1 MIFLL
6 LSILC
11 SSAVA
16 ILLRHASLRGLDQF
30 PIFVANYATA
40 LALGLFLAE
49 SAQFGS
55 EPPAGIAL
63 AMLVGVFYVFGL
75 LIFRRTI
82 NEVGT
87 GIAASVSR
95 LSVIL
100 PVALSI
106 VGFGERLGP
115 AQFAGIAL
123 AVLVLPF
130 SGRVWPPWRAMPATG
145 EVPSAGASPDAGEEA
160 RARKPVAAASGLL
173 WTIGLFL
180 VFGLND
186 SALKIRAELIPRSD
200 PGLFFAILF
209 GTAGAISVVI
219 TIVRREVVKVES
231 IVIGVLLGA
240 VNYGTAHFL
249 ALALGVIPGYQAFT
263 LNSVGIILLV
273 TLVGRLLFG
282 ERLARHNVVFLVG
295 SVLAIVLLRLP

>member
-1 MIFLL
+1 MIWLL

-11 SSAVA
+11 SSGVAV
-16 ILLRHASLRGLDQF
+16 LLRHASLRRLDQF

-40 LALGLFLAE
+40 LVLGLLLAE
-49 SAQFGS
+49 SARFDS

-75 LIFRRTI
+75 LVFRRAI

-106 VGFGERLGP
+106 VGFGESLGV

-130 SGRVWPPWRAMPATG
+130 SGRFWPPWSAPPAAG
-145 EVPSAGASPDAGEEA
+145 KAAAPAKPPVSAKPPAS
-160 RARKPVAAASGLL
+160 ASGLL

-180 VFGLND
+180 VFGVND
-186 SALKIRAELIPRSD
+186 SALKIRAELIPASD

-209 GTAGAISVVI
+209 GTAGVISVVI

-231 IVIGVLLGA
+231 VVIGMLLGA

-273 TLVGRLLFG
+273 TLLGRLLFG
-282 ERLARHNVVFLVG
+282 ERLARHNIVFLAG

>member
-1 MIFLL
+1 MIWLI

-11 SSAVA
+11 SSGVA
-16 ILLRHASLRGLDQF
+16 ILLRYASLRRLDQF
-30 PIFVANYATA
+30 PIFVANYGTA
-40 LALGLFLAE
+40 LVLGLALAE
-49 SAQFGS
+49 SARFVS
-55 EPPAGIAL
+55 EPSAGVAL
-63 AMLVGVFYVFGL
+63 AMLVGIFYVFGL
-75 LIFRRTI
+75 LVFRRAI

-106 VGFGERLGP
+106 LGFGESLGVP
-115 AQFAGIAL
+115 QFAGIGL

-130 SGRVWPPWRAMPATG
+130 SGRYWPPWNAPPA
-145 EVPSAGASPDAGEEA
+145 AGTPPAGGRPA
-160 RARKPVAAASGLL
+160 VAASGLL
-173 WTIGLFL
+173 WTVALFL

-186 SALKIRAELIPRSD
+186 SALKIRAELIPASD

-209 GTAGAISVVI
+209 GTAGIISVVI

-231 IVIGVLLGA
+231 IVLGVLLGA

-249 ALALGVIPGYQAFT
+249 ARALGVIPGYQAFT

-273 TLVGRLLFG
+273 TLLGRLLFG
-282 ERLARHNVVFLVG
+282 ERLARHNMVFLLG